1 MLCGVSGSC
10 VLHSPP
16 SLGGPPSYPSGLPR
30 VVSPLGLPRDSKTF
44 EKTSRSLDGSPQAG
58 PSLACVPSGRYV
70 LHLQA
75 PRGGPPP
82 FQSGF
87 PRVVPPV
94 VCRILPLLALSHDW
108 STLYAIFLGALV
120 TGPAT
125 SVVPSRGGHSGSGYA
140 SHRAAAHRFFS
151 FFFYISAYHVDSR
164 TGDGPP

>member
-1 MLCGVSGSC
+1 MLCSVSGSC

-16 SLGGPPSYPSGLPR
+16 SPGGPPSYPSGLPR
-30 VVSPLGLPRDSKTF
+30 VVSPLGLPRDSQTVAKS
-44 EKTSRSLDGSPQAG
+44 SRSLDGSPRVVA
-58 PSLACVPSGRYV
+58 PPLACVLSGRYV
-70 LHLQA
+70 LHLHA

-94 VCRILPLLALSHDW
+94 VCRVLPLLALSHDW

-125 SVVPSRGGHSGSGYA
+125 CVVPSRGGHSGSGYA
-140 SHRAAAHRFFS
+140 SHRAAAHLFFS
-151 FFFYISAYHVDSR
+151 CYYISMYSVDSS
-164 TGDGPP
+164 TGGDPP